1 MDLFNPPKDLN
12 YTYMTHNL
20 DVTTLENPYVQVVW
34 EDSPENF
41 TQERIKRVKSY
52 FEQKYNSKNI
62 NVVTKVK
69 ASEDVMQSVD
79 VSMNILDENYQRE
92 LIVKFLEN
100 GEYSKEVKE
109 NVLELDSVVERK
121 IASEKTEVTSFKKWY
136 IKKIKFSNFLSLS
149 RSMLSEEKNLSGLP
163 LNTNCFV

>member
-12 YTYMTHNL
+12 YTYMTHTL

-34 EDSPENF
+34 EDTPENF

-52 FEQKYNSKNI
+52 FEQKYKSKNI

-69 ASEDVMQSVD
+69 SSEDVMQSVD

-92 LIVKFLEN
+92 LIVKYLEN
-100 GEYSKEVKE
+100 GEQTQEVKDK
-109 NVLELDSVVERK
+109 VLELDSVVERK
-121 IASEKTEVTSFKKWY
+121 IAAEKTEVTSFKKWFFFHNQ
-136 IKKIKFSNFLSLS
+136 KKNKFINF
-149 RSMLSEEKNLSGLP
+149 
-163 LNTNCFV
+163 VY

>member
-12 YTYMTHNL
+12 YTNMTHNL

-34 EDSPENF
+34 EDTPENF

-52 FEQKYNSKNI
+52 FEQKYKSKNI

-69 ASEDVMQSVD
+69 SSEDVMQSVD

-92 LIVKFLEN
+92 LIVKHLEN
-100 GEYSKEVKE
+100 GEQTQEVKE
-109 NVLELDSVVERK
+109 KVLELDSVVERK
-121 IASEKTEVTSFKKWY
+121 ITAEKTEIY
-136 IKKIKFSNFLSLS
+136 IDALLIGMGIENRFYK
-149 RSMLSEEKNLSGLP
+149 
-163 LNTNCFV
+163 